1 MKERFGAKEPRSW
14 LLRFHTQTAGCS
26 LTAQQPMNNLIR
38 VTIQALA
45 AVLGGTQSLHTNSMD
60 ETLSLPT
67 EEAVTLAL
75 RTQQIIA
82 EESGVAN
89 TIDPLGGSY
98 FVEALTN
105 QMEKSAQEYIDKIDE
120 MGGIIRAIEMGYPQK
135 EIARAAYHYQQQID
149 KGGKTV
155 IGVNKY
161 DTQEHLPIETLKV
174 PEKVEYEQVN
184 NLKNIKELRNNY
196 KVKSCIRDLESAA
209 RGSDNLMPFILEAVR
224 EYATLGEIC
233 DVLRVVFGTY
243 QDPALF

>member
-1 MKERFGAKEPRSW
+1 
-14 LLRFHTQTAGCS
+14 
-26 LTAQQPMNNLIR
+26 IR

-45 AVLGGTQSLHTNSMD
+45 AVMGGTQSLHTNSMD
-60 ETLSLPT
+60 ETLALPT

-89 TIDPLGGSY
+89 TIDPLGGAY
-98 FVEALTN
+98 FIEALTN
-105 QMEKSAQEYIDKIDE
+105 RMEKAAMEYIDKIEE
-120 MGGIIRAIEMGYPQK
+120 MGGVIRAIELGYQQK

-149 KGGKTV
+149 KGEKTM

-161 DTQEHLPIETLKV
+161 TFEEQAPIETLKV
-174 PEKVEYEQVN
+174 PAKVENEQVN
-184 NLKNIKELRNNY
+184 NLKNIKDIRDNA
-196 KVKSCIRDLESAA
+196 KVKSHLKDLENAA
-209 RGSDNLMPFILEAVR
+209 RGRDNLMPFILKSVK

-233 DVLRVVFGTY
+233 DVLRRVFGTY